1 MDHRAR
7 FSSLSATYDDFLFAQ
22 VGEDANGIGLSI
34 LSALARMNVDP
45 WEEAGRLAAMP
56 KTMAEKSLLSALD
69 RVSGR
74 SWNSPEAA
82 AIAARLVGLLPQRGQ
97 AAATRSP
104 APANAAAKAA
114 NGRER
119 LTSYWWVWL
128 GFWVAMS
135 LMAPHHQR
143 NSTHAGVVTSTPSA
157 TIPSKSSHSITE
169 SVGSSF

>member
-1 MDHRAR
+1 MDHRTR

-45 WEEAGRLAAMP
+45 WEEAGR
-56 KTMAEKSLLSALD
+56 S
-69 RVSGR
+69 
-74 SWNSPEAA
+74 A

-135 LMAPHHQR
+135 LMAPHHQE
-143 NSTHAGVVTSTPSA
+143 NSTHANVVTSTPSA
-157 TIPSKSSHSITE
+157 TIPSSHSITE

>member
-1 MDHRAR
+1 MDHRAG

-22 VGEDANGIGLSI
+22 VGEDANGTGLSI
-34 LSALARMNVDP
+34 LSALTRMNVDP
-45 WEEAGRLAAMP
+45 WEEADRLAAMP
-56 KTMAEKSLLSALD
+56 KAMAEKSLLSALD
-69 RVSGR
+69 RVSDR

-82 AIAARLVGLLPQRGQ
+82 AIAARLIGLLPQRGQ

-104 APANAAAKAA
+104 APAN
-114 NGRER
+114 GRGR

-135 LMAPHHQR
+135 LMVPHHQR